1 MNVYEES
8 HRLARA
14 IKESEEYKQ
23 FQAIKDRVEQ
33 NPELASM
40 IHDFESKQMAMQMKQ
55 MTGEIS
61 QQSLQQQMQEIY
73 QIVMRDPVA
82 VEYIQAQM
90 RFSLMMKDVY
100 EILGDA
106 MGIGKP
112 FGI

>member
-8 HRLARA
+8 HRLAAA
-14 IKESEEYKQ
+14 IKESEEFKQ
-23 FQAIKDRVEQ
+23 FQALKNRVEE

-40 IHDFESKQMAMQMKQ
+40 IHDFESKQVAMQMKQ
-55 MTGEIS
+55 MSGEIS
-61 QQSLQQQMQEIY
+61 QQSMQQQMQEVL

-82 VEYIQAQM
+82 AEYIQAQM

>member
-61 QQSLQQQMQEIY
+61 QQSL
-73 QIVMRDPVA
+73 
-82 VEYIQAQM
+82 
-90 RFSLMMKDVY
+90 
-100 EILGDA
+100 
-106 MGIGKP
+106 
-112 FGI
+112 